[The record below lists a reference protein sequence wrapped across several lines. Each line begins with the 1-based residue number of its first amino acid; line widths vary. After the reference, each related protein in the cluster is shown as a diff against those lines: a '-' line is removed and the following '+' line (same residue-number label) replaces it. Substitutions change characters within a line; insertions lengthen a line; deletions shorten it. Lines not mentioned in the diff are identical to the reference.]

1 MARREPKS
9 LFRRLTRLFRSG
21 PVVKRKIRALDTT
34 IAVAD
39 KTKSS
44 GTLLFQKSLSPTYA
58 TITSNAYNLSERL
71 MRYQDFQEMEYTP
84 EIAAAMDIYADETC
98 AQDEKGRILHIYSDN
113 EKIKELLEDLFYNV
127 LNVEFNL
134 RSWAR
139 NLCKYGDFFLYNDVS
154 PEYGVINAFPIPVN
168 EIERE
173 ENYDR
178 DDPFAVR
185 YRWVT
190 LGNRTLEN
198 WEVTHFRLL
207 GNDMF
212 LPYGSS
218 IIEPARRIWRQLILI
233 EDAMLVYRVVR
244 APERR
249 VFYIDVANIPANEVN
264 TYIEQQR
271 QQMRTTPV
279 VDRNTGRVDLR
290 YNPMSVEED
299 FFIPVRGGESGTKID
314 TLAGGQNTAA
324 VEDVAYVQKKL
335 FAALK
340 IPRAYLGYDEMLS
353 SKATLAQEDIR
364 FSRTINV
371 IQKTM
376 MAELNKLSIIHLY
389 AHGFDG
395 EDLQNFTL
403 RLSNPSTVA
412 QQQKLELWRA
422 KFEIGGSA
430 PEGVVSKKF
439 IRKEI
444 MGLNDEQVEALD
456 DERMSEKQIDDAIE
470 GGPGGAGGEDAG
482 GGTDD
487 LFGGGGGG
495 GEGGA
500 GGGEEGGTEPP
511 EGGEPPEENAGE
523 EPEEET
529 EPQHQL
535 LTGAD
540 DRDDNESFALKVA
553 MGDKDGPIKPQS
565 QLQKALYNRG
575 RRRTHGASKT
585 HMPDFVKMTGTDN
598 HAMEDPYDADWMKSV
613 ISNPF
618 AEAKQALTESAP
630 PAFKSAFN
638 RGGLSPDIASALGNM
653 ARTWQTERVQSGG
666 TVLVEGRDVQDEIDG
681 TNDTVDVD
689 LVESGS
695 LPGEQLNENGVL
707 IIDDGDDE

>member
-1 MARREPKS
+1 MAKKEPKS

-34 IAVAD
+34 LAMAD
-39 KTKSS
+39 KSKSS

-84 EIAAAMDIYADETC
+84 EIAAALDIYADETC
-98 AQDEKGRILHIYSDN
+98 AQDDKGRVLHVYSDN
-113 EKIKELLEDLFYNV
+113 EKVKEVLEDLFYNT

-139 NLCKYGDFFLYNDVS
+139 NLVKYGDFFLYNDVS
-154 PEYGVINAFPIPVN
+154 PEYGVVNAFPIPVN

-218 IIEPARRIWRQLILI
+218 VIEPARRIWRQLILI

-249 VFYIDVANIPANEVN
+249 VFYIDVANVPPENVPM
-264 TYIEQQR
+264 YIEEQR
-271 QQMRTTPV
+271 KNLRTSQV
-279 VDRNTGRVDLR
+279 IDNQTGRVDLR
-290 YNPMSVEED
+290 YNPLSVDED
-299 FFIPVRGGESGTKID
+299 YFIPVRGSDTGTRID

-324 VEDVAYVQKKL
+324 VEDVAYIQKKL

-340 IPRAYLGYDEMLS
+340 IPRAYLGYDELLS

-376 MAELNKLSIIHLY
+376 LAELNKLAIIHLY
-389 AHGFDG
+389 THGYDG

-422 KFEIGGSA
+422 KFEIGGSL
-430 PEGVVSKKF
+430 PEGMGSKQF
-439 IRKEI
+439 VMQEI
-444 MGLNDEQVEALD
+444 WGLSEEEIETIDKQRLK
-456 DERMSEKQIDDAIE
+456 EKQTDTEIEAGGE
-470 GGPGGAGGEDAG
+470 GGDAGGGGGGAGG
-482 GGTDD
+482 DD
-487 LFGGGGGG
+487 LFGGDT
-495 GEGGA
+495 
-500 GGGEEGGTEPP
+500 GGGEEPDA
-511 EGGEPPEENAGE
+511 GGEEEAPPEENAGE
-523 EPEEET
+523 EAEEEIKPDV
-529 EPQHQL
+529 EL
-535 LTGAD
+535 LTSD
-540 DRDDNESFALKVA
+540 EDREDGENFSLK
-553 MGDKDGPIKPQS
+553 MSINDGETPVKPKNQS
-565 QLQKALYNRG
+565 QKNYEYNRS
-575 RRRTHGASKT
+575 RLRTHGPSKT
-585 HMPDFVKMTGTDN
+585 HMPDFVKMTGIDNKAMQDPNDTDF
-598 HAMEDPYDADWMKSV
+598 MKAA

-618 AEAKQALTESAP
+618 GEAKTHRSP
-630 PAFKSAFN
+630 F
-638 RGGLSPDIASALGNM
+638 GGLAPDMWSTLRRMTSAMKISRAGDDM
-653 ARTWQTERVQSGG
+653 ITEEEAPGF
-666 TVLVEGRDVQDEIDG
+666 DVQDEIDQG
-681 TNDTVDVD
+681 
-689 LVESGS
+689 SGM
-695 LPGEQLNENGVL
+695 LNEDINREAPDMSEVL
-707 IIDDGDDE
+707 IIDETDDELDFGDDDE